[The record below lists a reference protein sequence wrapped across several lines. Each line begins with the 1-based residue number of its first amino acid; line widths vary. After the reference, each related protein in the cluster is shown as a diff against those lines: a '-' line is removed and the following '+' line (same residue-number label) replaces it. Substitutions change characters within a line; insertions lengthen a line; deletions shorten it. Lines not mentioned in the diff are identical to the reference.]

1 MSLKLAIKISDG
13 GGVAYVGGSADEW
26 THIIEIENEEL
37 EKILRPF
44 IEGKALYRSCSI
56 SLVREEEK
64 Q

>member
-1 MSLKLAIKISDG
+1 MSIKLAIKISDG

-26 THIIEIENEEL
+26 THVIEVECKEL

-44 IEGKALYRSCSI
+44 VEGKALYRSCSI

-64 Q
+64 K